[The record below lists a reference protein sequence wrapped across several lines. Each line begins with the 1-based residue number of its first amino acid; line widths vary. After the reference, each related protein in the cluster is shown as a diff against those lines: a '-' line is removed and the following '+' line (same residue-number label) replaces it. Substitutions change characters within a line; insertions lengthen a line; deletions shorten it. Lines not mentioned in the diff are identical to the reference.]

1 MDDGASAGRVA
12 TRLALE
18 AAQAQSAELIVVFAG
33 ARHGADDF
41 AAVIEVALE
50 TAGGSAAIVG
60 CSTTGIITG
69 SNEIE
74 NASAVGVL
82 ALAGA
87 EGLPAPIFQSPI
99 REDPRD
105 AGLRL
110 GQAARARLR
119 AAAGDDDGGDGGVTG
134 AMLVVL
140 ADPHRLDATAFANG
154 IAEGA
159 PGLVVVG
166 AGASGRQEADARVF
180 ARGRAVADAA
190 VAFVIPRGLFP
201 TVGTSHGCQGV
212 SEALTI
218 TAVEHNV
225 ILEIDGRPAVDVL
238 REVLELPGNRP
249 LEKLSVPLLAGIG
262 DRICDGRSDYVVR
275 PFVIPEDDPRALAV
289 PEPVHVG
296 QTIRFTL
303 RDAISAREDMKVM
316 LEEQASL
323 RAQVGAPA
331 PSFALFFNCAGRG
344 SALYGQSGL
353 DPELIRRRFG
363 ELPLIGIESTFEIAP
378 TCGRPQVHMLTG
390 VLVLAGAVGPGR
402 LATTVTPEG
411 AGAI

>member
-1 MDDGASAGRVA
+1 MDDGSSAGRVA

-18 AAQAQSAELIVVFAG
+18 AAQTASADLIIVFAG

-41 AAVIEVALE
+41 ASVLGAVQE
-50 TAGGSAAIVG
+50 TAGGAAAIVG

-69 SNEIE
+69 ANEIE

-82 ALAGA
+82 VLAGA
-87 EGLPAPIFQSPI
+87 EALPAPIFQSPI

-119 AAAGDDDGGDGGVTG
+119 HVEAEDGAADGGIGG

-140 ADPHRLDATAFANG
+140 ADPHHLDATAFANG

-190 VAFVIPRGLFP
+190 VAFVIPRSLFP

-212 SEALTI
+212 SEPLTI

-238 REVLELPGNRP
+238 REALELPGNRP

-262 DRICDGRSDYVVR
+262 DRMCDGRSDYVVR
-275 PFVIPEDDPRALAV
+275 PFVIPEDDPRTLAV

-316 LEEQASL
+316 LEEQATL
-323 RAQVGAPA
+323 RVQAQAPPPA
-331 PSFALFFNCAGRG
+331 FALFFNCAGRG

-363 ELPLIGIESTFEIAP
+363 DLPLIGIESTFEIAP

-390 VLVLAGAVGPGR
+390 VLLLAGPAGPSGAVVAGTGP
-402 LATTVTPEG
+402 
-411 AGAI
+411 I

>member
-18 AAQAQSAELIVVFAG
+18 AAQAPSAELIIVFAG
-33 ARHGADDF
+33 ARHGADEF
-41 AAVIEVALE
+41 AGVIGAALE
-50 TAGGSAAIVG
+50 TAGGAAAIVG

-69 SNEIE
+69 ANEIE

-82 ALAGA
+82 VLAGA
-87 EGLPAPIFQSPI
+87 EALPAPIFQAPI
-99 REDPRD
+99 RDDPRE

-119 AAAGDDDGGDGGVTG
+119 AATSSDDDGGDGGVAG

-180 ARGRAVADAA
+180 ARGRAVSDAA

-212 SEALTI
+212 SEPLTI

-262 DRICDGRSDYVVR
+262 DRMCDGRSDYVVR
-275 PFVIPEDDPRALAV
+275 PFVIPEDDPRTLAV
-289 PEPVHVG
+289 PEPVHTG

-316 LEEQASL
+316 LEEQATV
-323 RAQVGAPA
+323 RAQAQA

-390 VLVLAGAVGPGR
+390 VLVLAGALLPGA
-402 LATTVTPEG
+402 L
-411 AGAI
+411 AGAEAPDVAGPI